1 MRILEEFWY
10 GNIEPTEYDTSASKE
25 YKKLLE
31 LICRNEEKLKAI
43 YGFKIDKVDDEVCIR
58 LDGRVGNN
66 ASIQKYFAAWQKQA
80 EKYRNGEIS
89 KEEYDRWR
97 YNYPKFDTESG
108 WVKVP
113 SQELSDAMV
122 EAFKDHLKD
131 K

>member
-1 MRILEEFWY
+1 MSPLAGTVPEMGSECVLRHTVLTL
-10 GNIEPTEYDTSASKE
+10 GD
-25 YKKLLE
+25 
-31 LICRNEEKLKAI
+31 IC
-43 YGFKIDKVDDEVCIR
+43 GFKIDEVDDEVCIR
-58 LDGRVGNN
+58 LDGRVGSN

>member
-1 MRILEEFWY
+1 MASSFGLTALRSII
-10 GNIEPTEYDTSASKE
+10 IE
-25 YKKLLE
+25 
-31 LICRNEEKLKAI
+31 
-43 YGFKIDKVDDEVCIR
+43 
-58 LDGRVGNN
+58 GRDSVVTPIIGSN